1 MEATRIFDLLGH
13 YEKTYG
19 NVSDVLA
26 VKREGKWEKF
36 SLEDYRNMANNFSYG
51 LMELGLKKGDK
62 IATVSNNRPEW
73 NFTDMG
79 AAQLGVVHVPIYPTI
94 STEEFEFV
102 LEHSEAKILIVSNAI
117 LYVKLLPIVSK
128 LPQFLGFYTFNPI
141 EGAQNFKDI
150 IQLGKENAHK
160 HAEKLEE
167 IKKTVQT
174 NDLTSIIYTSGTT
187 GIPKGVMLSHNNF
200 LSNVDATYNILPA
213 KSGDKAI
220 SFLPLC
226 HVLERMVNY
235 LYQYKG
241 IRVYYAE
248 SIDSIVDNMQDI
260 KPDIFV
266 SVPRVLEKIYDR
278 ILLKGKSL
286 TGIKR
291 KLFHW
296 AVELALKFELNNENG
311 ALYAKQ
317 LAIADKLIFSKWRDA
332 LGGNV
337 KYVIVGGAA
346 LQPRLARTFWA
357 ANIHV
362 YEGYGLTET
371 SPVVAVNQDIYPYIK
386 FGSVGPI
393 IDKVSVKIAEDG
405 EILVKGPN
413 LMLGYYKSPEK
424 TTEAVDEEG
433 WFHTGDIG
441 VILEHNILKITD
453 RKKEIFKLSGGKYV
467 APQVIENKLKESF
480 FIEQAMVVGEGEKF
494 AATLISPNYEF
505 LHDWCSKEKIHYRD
519 NIDLLENPKVI
530 ERYLE
535 EIEKVNKTLGK
546 TESIKKFA
554 LVCEAWTTENGALS
568 PTLKLKRKV
577 LKKRYKVKLDR
588 LFGYTDQDGNLL
600 KRDENGHLIPTG
612 LINED

>member
-200 LSNVDATYNILPA
+200 LSNVEATYNMLPT